1 MLVLRKNDH
10 VRERTRARPH
20 SAEMNMRNL
29 PALDPEVHVGERE
42 SALDDGGGKPD
53 LPIELERSG
62 VDREG
67 ARRGAGFSD
76 FIDDPDAYA
85 AVGEPQRKRKAGR
98 SGAGDQDIGV
108 GHESRR
114 SEVAEKGARRAKYI
128 LRSVTRALTLS
139 PWQDPVGSKF
149 ILSISN
155 AGKTSRG

>member
-1 MLVLRKNDH
+1 MLILRKNDH
-10 VRERTRARPH
+10 IRECADAGPDG
-20 SAEMNMRNL
+20 AEMNMGNL
-29 PALDPEVHVGERE
+29 PALDPKIHVGERE

-67 ARRGAGFSD
+67 ARRGAGLSD
-76 FIDDPDAYA
+76 SIDDPDAYT

-114 SEVAEKGARRAKYI
+114 SEVAENGARRAKYI
-128 LRSVTRALTLS
+128 L
-139 PWQDPVGSKF
+139 
-149 ILSISN
+149 
-155 AGKTSRG
+155 